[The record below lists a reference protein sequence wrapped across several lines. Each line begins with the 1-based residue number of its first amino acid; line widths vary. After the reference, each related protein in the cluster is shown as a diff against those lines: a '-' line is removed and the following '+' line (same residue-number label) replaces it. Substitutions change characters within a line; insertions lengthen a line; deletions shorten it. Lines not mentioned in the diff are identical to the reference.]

1 MRTGGRQGRVNAA
14 RIIAG
19 LTVVVLTATGCAG
32 QQVTGDLQ
40 TVGDVAGLPVTHF
53 ESGLKDGA
61 PKPDVRAEGAT
72 DVIEDRLALAA
83 IADVTD
89 YWDEQMPQHFG
100 EKFKHVAKLM
110 SYDPEGEAQQVC
122 GTSTKDMALNAFYCP
137 TNDLV
142 AWDRKV
148 LLPLLREKFGDM
160 AIAAV
165 LAHEFGHAV
174 QTRLGEKAGINDGT
188 STIVK
193 EQQADCFTGS
203 YMRWIAEEKSKYYE
217 LSTSDG
223 VNEVLGALF
232 MIRDAPGAHANEQGA
247 HGSGFDRTYAVQLG
261 FEEGAPRCADID
273 QAEVDERITEV
284 PFKNATDQAQQG
296 QAPITAGTMVHVQK
310 SLDQAFSATGVDP
323 PQIVEGDATCEQ
335 GRSTPPV
342 SYCRQANEVN
352 IDLTT
357 LEKIG
362 QPADQVGELTG
373 KKSADAGLGDFAVFS
388 EVASRY
394 VQGIQQGVGAPTE
407 GGQAGLRTAC
417 LVGAWAKF
425 ANNPDDNDSSL
436 YLSPG
441 DLDEAI
447 AELLQPR
454 SLLAADINGHR
465 VANGFARIEALRN
478 GYLKGSSVCTETYK

>member
-1 MRTGGRQGRVNAA
+1 MRTGGRPGRIAAA

-19 LTVVVLTATGCAG
+19 MAVVALTATGCAG
-32 QQVTGDLQ
+32 EQVTGELQ

-53 ESGLKDGA
+53 ESGLKDNA
-61 PKPDVRAEGAT
+61 AKPDVQAEGAT
-72 DVIEDRLALAA
+72 DAMEDRLALAS

-89 YWDEQMPQHFG
+89 YWDEQMPEHFG
-100 EKFKHVAKLM
+100 EKFEHVDKLM
-110 SYDPEGEAQQVC
+110 SYDPEGDSQEVC
-122 GTSTKDMALNAFYCP
+122 GTNTRDMALNAFYCP
-137 TNDLV
+137 PEDLV
-142 AWDRKV
+142 AWDRGV

-160 AIAAV
+160 AVAAV

-174 QTRLGEKAGINDGT
+174 QTRLGDKAGIDEGT

-203 YMRWIAEEKSKYYE
+203 YMRWIAEGDSKYFE

-232 MIRDAPGAHANEQGA
+232 LIRDAPGAHANEQGA

-261 FEEGAPRCADID
+261 FEEGAKRCAEID
-273 QAEVDERITEV
+273 KAEVDQRITEV

-296 QAPITAGTMVHVQK
+296 QAPITAGTMVHVQR
-310 SLDQAFSATGVDP
+310 SLDQAFSGSGVDAP
-323 PQIVEGDATCEQ
+323 EIVEGDGTCDQ

-342 SYCRQANEVN
+342 SYCQQGNEVN
-352 IDLTT
+352 IDLAT

-373 KKSADAGLGDFAVFS
+373 EKSPDAGLGDFAVFS

-394 VQGIQQGVGAPTE
+394 VQGIQHGVGAPTE

-417 LVGAWAKF
+417 LVGAWAQY
-425 ANNPDDNDSSL
+425 ANDPNSGSTL

-454 SLLAADINGHR
+454 SLLAADISGHR

-478 GYLKGSSVCTETYK
+478 GFLDGSSVCTETYK